1 MDRRGI
7 QLEVIRMANI
17 TMIPIGELEHHP
29 ENVRKDMGDLTE
41 LTESIRKNG
50 VLQNL
55 TVVADLDRAKYLV
68 VIGNRRLE
76 AAKAAGLV
84 ELPCAISDMD
94 HKDQIAAMMQ
104 ENMHRENLTVYEQAC
119 GFQLMMDL
127 GFTKDQ
133 IIEKTGVS
141 DTTVRRRLKMA
152 ELDLKQLKKACEA
165 KDTERQITMRDF
177 DRLAQIESVKE
188 RNKLLKEIGDSGFN
202 WQLNRALQLQKCNA
216 VRKDVK
222 KLLKDAEVE
231 QLPKDK
237 RYSGEYERLWNDTVK
252 LYEWEPG
259 KKLIP
264 KSKEPLFF
272 NMDDDSV
279 EFFIK
284 AKKKSTGPQKSKEQ
298 IEQERKLAEAWK
310 KIDQDTKTAAELR
323 KEFAFKM
330 TVNPKNAPVMMT
342 FMARAVVLHAMAYSS
357 ARDQLKELLEIP
369 DNVSWE
375 NRLPKTQEQLHKFEI
390 TDMAKIIILIFEG
403 DRLESYVDG
412 VKSREFPKYKPNV
425 ILDECY
431 EWLSAYGYHLSEQE
445 RQLMTGTHPCFGE
458 PKEE

>member
-1 MDRRGI
+1 
-7 QLEVIRMANI
+7 
-17 TMIPIGELEHHP
+17 
-29 ENVRKDMGDLTE
+29 
-41 LTESIRKNG
+41 
-50 VLQNL
+50 
-55 TVVADLDRAKYLV
+55 
-68 VIGNRRLE
+68 
-76 AAKAAGLV
+76 
-84 ELPCAISDMD
+84 
-94 HKDQIAAMMQ
+94 
-104 ENMHRENLTVYEQAC
+104 
-119 GFQLMMDL
+119 
-127 GFTKDQ
+127 
-133 IIEKTGVS
+133 
-141 DTTVRRRLKMA
+141 MA

-298 IEQERKLAEAWK
+298 IEQEKKLAETWK

-431 EWLSAYGYHLSEQE
+431 EWLSAYGYHLSEPE
-445 RQLMTGTHPCFGE
+445 RQLMAGTHPCFGE